1 MATTSF
7 FRSPPNQRLQ
17 NSLINTQTLTFFVKK
32 QILVLRLVIYVNST
46 TTMLLPLQHGQK
58 LVWVLPPVS
67 SLCAKLISFSATCAQ
82 HLSPRHISRWGQR
95 SISYRTSL
103 KRTVSYRNVSRRT
116 YIGYKSWISQ
126 IGTVHNSFNI
136 INITQPKSVNYCN
149 FVG

>member
-67 SLCAKLISFSATCAQ
+67 SLCAKLFSFSATCAQ

-103 KRTVSYRNVSRRT
+103 KRTATYRNVPYRT
-116 YIGYKSWISQ
+116 VLYHVVHTSDTKVGFHKLVQYI
-126 IGTVHNSFNI
+126 TVLTSSTSHN
-136 INITQPKSVNYCN
+136 QRA
-149 FVG
+149 